1 MAASNKAMGDLHAKL
16 ARVLDQMMEPVVHP
30 AVLDEDGGEIKAAWV
45 EQPAATVLAVAAKF
59 LKDNSIF
66 SGVEEDSNLKALKE
80 KLAQRGRVSDADIKE
95 AVHAV
100 GGKLLQ

>member
-1 MAASNKAMGDLHAKL
+1 MAASSKVLGSLHEQL
-16 ARVLDQMMEPVVHP
+16 ARVLSQMMEPVQHEE
-30 AVLDEDGGEIKAAWV
+30 VLDEDGAVIKGKWT
-45 EQPAATVLAVAAKF
+45 EYPPATVLAVAAKF

-66 SGVEEDSNLKALKE
+66 SGVEEDANLKALKE
-80 KLAQRGRVSDADIKE
+80 KLAARGRVSDADIKE